1 MNADAFLDSIK
12 PFIPQISLEFKEIC
26 DAKISLQEL
35 ENALQALSSDKSPG
49 SDGLTANFYKFFW
62 DSIKFLLFKALTE
75 VTECL
80 SLSHTMKQGVIILIP
95 KPGKDPKIL
104 DNLRPITLLNN
115 DYKLLAHIYSNRLKS
130 GLSQIISN
138 TQSGF
143 MRGRSSHNNLLLV
156 QDLIDYKNKITDD
169 GIMFFLDFYKAFD
182 TVEHP
187 FIFSAL
193 ELFGFGKRF
202 RSIISSLY
210 WDTDCSVSLIE
221 GTTSRFN
228 ISRGIKL
235 GCPISPLLFILAAEM
250 LALAIKNSDIEQL
263 KIFDDSIVIS
273 QLADDTVLFLK
284 NIDQVPNY

>member
-1 MNADAFLDSIK
+1 MEKAKGAYIRSRAKWIEERERNSAYFSRLDKSRQEKNNIRSLIIDGSESSNANDIAQKNFLFYSNLYKSTFSKINADAFFDSIK

-49 SDGLTANFYKFFW
+49 SDGLTANLKKKIW
-62 DSIKFLLFKALTE
+62 HSIKCILFKALTE
-75 VTECL
+75 ITECL

-143 MRGRSSHNNLLLV
+143 MRGRSIHNNLRLV
-156 QDLIDYKNKITDD
+156 QDLIDYN
-169 GIMFFLDFYKAFD
+169 
-182 TVEHP
+182 
-187 FIFSAL
+187 
-193 ELFGFGKRF
+193 
-202 RSIISSLY
+202 
-210 WDTDCSVSLIE
+210 
-221 GTTSRFN
+221 
-228 ISRGIKL
+228 
-235 GCPISPLLFILAAEM
+235 
-250 LALAIKNSDIEQL
+250 
-263 KIFDDSIVIS
+263 
-273 QLADDTVLFLK
+273 
-284 NIDQVPNY
+284 